1 MKGGHIPHVRSWNT
15 IGTVLVRAS
24 ALDLFVRYAVLPFGL
39 SSCER
44 LTRIDGPRRVRYAI

>member
-1 MKGGHIPHVRSWNT
+1 MKGDHIPHVRSWNT

-44 LTRIDGPRRVRYAI
+44 LTRIDGPRRVGYAI